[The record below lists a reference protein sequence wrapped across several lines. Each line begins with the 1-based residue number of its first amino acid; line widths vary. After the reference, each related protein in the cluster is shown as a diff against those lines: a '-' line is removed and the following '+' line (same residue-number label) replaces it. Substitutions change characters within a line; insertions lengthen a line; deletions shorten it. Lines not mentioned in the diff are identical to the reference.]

1 MADEGRVATVAAM
14 GTVTLWSAHS
24 GTLKH
29 VRGNVLTA
37 GEWVKQDPASRRLRC
52 QGHGITAVA
61 VSRRCHEP
69 PLVSEAMWAVRQ
81 QHRLAGVR
89 HVRRS
94 QDYIVFMLVG
104 GTGITEPN
112 PYDTTVSKRSWEKSF
127 QRWRHD
133 LKELAEK
140 TVRACTPAVAGP
152 GSTPA
157 VAGPGMPLPAMLE
170 AIILVLAS
178 ISGESAEAHGMV
190 IHKAEVA
197 NKEGVAIQSSIS
209 RHCTRWSSCSSR
221 CS

>member
-1 MADEGRVATVAAM
+1 MADEDRVAAVAAM
-14 GTVTLWSAHS
+14 GTVTPWSAHS

-69 PLVSEAMWAVRQ
+69 PLVSEAVWAVRQ

-94 QDYIVFMLVG
+94 QDYIVCMLVG
-104 GTGITEPN
+104 GMGITEPN
-112 PYDTTVSKRSWEKSF
+112 PYDTTVSKGLWEKSV

-140 TVRACTPAVAGP
+140 RSVPARPRLRDQAARP
-152 GSTPA
+152 
-157 VAGPGMPLPAMLE
+157 
-170 AIILVLAS
+170 
-178 ISGESAEAHGMV
+178 
-190 IHKAEVA
+190 
-197 NKEGVAIQSSIS
+197 
-209 RHCTRWSSCSSR
+209 RWR
-221 CS
+221 CQARPW

>member
-1 MADEGRVATVAAM
+1 M
-14 GTVTLWSAHS
+14 GTVMPWSAHS

-69 PLVSEAMWAVRQ
+69 PLVSEAAWAVRQ

-94 QDYIVFMLVG
+94 QDYIVCMLVG

-112 PYDTTVSKRSWEKSF
+112 PYDTTVSKRSWEKSV

-133 LKELAEK
+133 LKELAE
-140 TVRACTPAVAGP
+140 TNSPCLHARGGGTRQHARGGGARHAP
-152 GSTPA
+152 GSWTRQA
-157 VAGPGMPLPAMLE
+157 RGGGTRHALTRDVASQHP
-170 AIILVLAS
+170 
-178 ISGESAEAHGMV
+178 
-190 IHKAEVA
+190 
-197 NKEGVAIQSSIS
+197 
-209 RHCTRWSSCSSR
+209 RSCLDPR
-221 CS
+221 